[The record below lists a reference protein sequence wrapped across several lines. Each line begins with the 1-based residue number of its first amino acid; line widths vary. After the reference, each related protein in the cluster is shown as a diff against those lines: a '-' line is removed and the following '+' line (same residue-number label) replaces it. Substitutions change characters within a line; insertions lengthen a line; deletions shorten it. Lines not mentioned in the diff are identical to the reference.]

1 MAPAD
6 PDDPLPLENDMID
19 PQAKPVLVVTGGSRG
34 IGAATAKLAA
44 AQGWRVMTTYLGRA
58 AAAAAVVQE
67 IRASGGEAATMQVE
81 VADEAAVKRL
91 FDVTEATFG
100 RVTGLVNN
108 AGVDGGP
115 SPLADLTVEELR
127 HVLDINV
134 LGLMLCCRE
143 AVRRMSIE
151 RGGAGGSIVNIGSI
165 AARLGSPGERVH
177 YAGSKGA
184 VASFTTGL
192 AREAMKSGIRVNCV
206 VPGVTATDM
215 VSPERIARM
224 APTIPAGRAAQPEE
238 IARAV
243 VFLLSP
249 EQAYVT
255 GAEIMVSG
263 GR

>member
-1 MAPAD
+1 MATAD
-6 PDDPLPLENDMID
+6 PDDPLALEKDMID
-19 PQAKPVLVVTGGSRG
+19 PQEKPVLIVTGGSRG

-44 AQGWRVMTTYLGRA
+44 ARGWRVMTTYLGRA
-58 AAAAAVVQE
+58 AAADAIVEE

-81 VADEAAVKRL
+81 VADEDAVKRL
-91 FDVTEATFG
+91 FDVAEATFG
-100 RVTGLVNN
+100 KVTGLVNN

-115 SPLADLTVEELR
+115 SPLADLTTEELR

-134 LGLMLCCRE
+134 LGPMLCCRE

-151 RGGAGGSIVNIGSI
+151 RGGAGGSIVNLGSI

-184 VASFTTGL
+184 VASFSTGL
-192 AREAMKSGIRVNCV
+192 AREVMKSGIRVNCV
-206 VPGVTATDM
+206 TPGVTATDM

>member
-1 MAPAD
+1 MTFATKD
-6 PDDPLPLENDMID
+6 G
-19 PQAKPVLVVTGGSRG
+19 PVLIVTGGSRG

-58 AAAAAVVQE
+58 AAAAAIVDE
-67 IRASGGEAATMQVE
+67 IKASGGEAATMQVE
-81 VADEAAVKRL
+81 IADEAAVKRM
-91 FDVTEATFG
+91 FDVTEETFG

-115 SPLADLTVEELR
+115 RPLVDMTTEELR
-127 HVLDINV
+127 HVLDSNV
-134 LGLMLCCRE
+134 LGPMLCCRE

-151 RGGAGGSIVNIGSI
+151 RGGAGGSIVNLGSV

-184 VASFTTGL
+184 VVSFSTGL
-192 AREAMKSGIRVNCV
+192 AREVMKSGIRVNCV
-206 VPGVTATDM
+206 TPGLTATEM
-215 VSPERIARM
+215 APPERIARM
-224 APTIPAGRAAQPEE
+224 APGIPAGRAAQPEE
-238 IARAV
+238 IARAIL
-243 VFLLSP
+243 FLLSP

-255 GAEIMVSG
+255 GAEILVSG

>member
-1 MAPAD
+1 MTD
-6 PDDPLPLENDMID
+6 PRER
-19 PQAKPVLVVTGGSRG
+19 PVLIVTGGSRG

-44 AQGWRVMTTYLGRA
+44 SQGWCVMTTYLGRSVA
-58 AAAAAVVQE
+58 AAAIVEE
-67 IRASGGEAATMQVE
+67 IRSSGGEAATMQVE
-81 VADEAAVKRL
+81 IADESSVKQM
-91 FDVTEATFG
+91 FDVTENTFG
-100 RVTGLVNN
+100 KITGLVNN

-115 SPLADLTVEELR
+115 SPLADMTTEELR
-127 HVLDINV
+127 RVLDINV
-134 LGLMLCCRE
+134 LGPMLCCRE

-151 RGGAGGSIVNIGSI
+151 RGGAGGSIVNVGSI

-184 VASFTTGL
+184 VASFSTGL
-192 AREAMKSGIRVNCV
+192 AREVMKSGVRVNCV
-206 VPGVTATDM
+206 TPGVTATDM

-224 APTIPAGRAAQPEE
+224 VPSIPAGRAAQPEE
-238 IARAV
+238 IARAI